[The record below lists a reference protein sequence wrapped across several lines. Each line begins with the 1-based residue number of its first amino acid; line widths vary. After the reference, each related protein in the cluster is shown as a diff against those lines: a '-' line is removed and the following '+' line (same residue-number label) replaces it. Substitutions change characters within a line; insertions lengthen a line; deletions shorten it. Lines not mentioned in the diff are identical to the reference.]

1 MGGGGGGEEGGREG
15 GEEGEEERRE
25 EKRGEG
31 EEERE
36 ERGGRGEEQV
46 KEGDGLTT
54 RLSSRSLMHSQVEQ
68 VNSHLPSLCSLP
80 TSSIQLCTCQNG
92 RDLEICSLTCCGS

>member
-1 MGGGGGGEEGGREG
+1 MTPLQHCGGGGGRKGEGK
-15 GEEGEEERRE
+15 EERRE
-25 EKRGEG
+25 RRRGGKR
-31 EEERE
+31 RE

-92 RDLEICSLTCCGS
+92 RELEICSLTCYGS